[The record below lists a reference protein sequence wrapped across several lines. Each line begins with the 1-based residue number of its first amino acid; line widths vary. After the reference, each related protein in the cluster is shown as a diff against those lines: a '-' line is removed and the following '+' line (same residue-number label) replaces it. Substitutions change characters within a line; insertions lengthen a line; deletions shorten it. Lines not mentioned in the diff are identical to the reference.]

1 MEEERKYE
9 TSSGS
14 NSKSSSSLSIGDWV
28 DCTVEQIMPY
38 GAFVKMTASG
48 RKGMIHISEL
58 SFNFVKKV
66 EDVLSQGQ
74 NVRAKII
81 KIDDKGRIDLTLKK
95 DEERQPVYQPLNL
108 NQAAQGSAANE
119 AFEKKMASFLKVSES
134 KIADLN
140 SKSAPRTG
148 RKRGGGRSN
157 NRNEF

>member
-14 NSKSSSSLSIGDWV
+14 NPQNSSSLSIGEWV
-28 DCTVEQIMPY
+28 DCVVEQIMPY

-66 EDVLSQGQ
+66 EDILSLGQ
-74 NVRAKII
+74 NIRAKII

-95 DEERQPVYQPLNL
+95 DEERQPIYQPLNL
-108 NQAAQGSAANE
+108 NQNMQDSAANE

-157 NRNEF
+157 SRNEF

>member
-1 MEEERKYE
+1 MEEERKVD

-14 NSKSSSSLSIGDWV
+14 GSIISIGDWV
-28 DCTVEQIMPY
+28 DCVVEQIMPY
-38 GAFVKMTASG
+38 GAFVKMAASG
-48 RKGMIHISEL
+48 RMGMIHISEL

-81 KIDDKGRIDLTLKK
+81 KIDDKGRIDLTLKR
-95 DEERQPVYQPLNL
+95 DAERQPVYQPVNL
-108 NQAAQGSAANE
+108 NQEAQGAANE

-148 RKRGGGRSN
+148 RKRGGGRGGN
-157 NRNEF
+157 NRDNF

>member
-1 MEEERKYE
+1 MEEERKFD

-14 NSKSSSSLSIGDWV
+14 GSASSIGIGDWV
-28 DCTVEQIMPY
+28 DCVVEQIMPY

-66 EDVLSQGQ
+66 EDVLSLGQ

>member
-14 NSKSSSSLSIGDWV
+14 NSKSSLSIGDWV
-28 DCTVEQIMPY
+28 DCAVEQIMPY

>member
-66 EDVLSQGQ
+66 EDVLSLGQ

-95 DEERQPVYQPLNL
+95 DEERQPVYQPLN
-108 NQAAQGSAANE
+108 AQGGAANE

>member
-1 MEEERKYE
+1 MEEERKFD

-14 NSKSSSSLSIGDWV
+14 GSASSIGIGDWV
-28 DCTVEQIMPY
+28 DCVVEQIMPY

-81 KIDDKGRIDLTLKK
+81 KIDDKGRIDLTLKR
-95 DEERQPVYQPLNL
+95 DAERQSVYQPVNL
-108 NQAAQGSAANE
+108 NQEAQGAANE

-148 RKRGGGRSN
+148 RKRGGGRGGN
-157 NRNEF
+157 NRDNF